1 LPISQPYAAG
11 VLIPRQARAT
21 LERLAEGYPLVAITG
36 PRQSGKTTL
45 ARTVFAEK
53 PYVSLEDLDERTF
66 AAQDSRGFLARFPDG
81 AVLDEVQ
88 RAPAIFS
95 YLQTRVDEDRRN
107 GLFVLTGSQ
116 QFGLLSNVTQT
127 LAGRIAMLPLLPFS
141 LGELQ
146 TAKRDPR
153 TPEALLFQGLYP
165 PIYDRGLDAGIWYG
179 NYVGT
184 YVERDVRQMVN
195 VRDLSTFQRFVR
207 MCAARTAQL
216 VNLSALAID
225 CGISHHT
232 AAAWLSVLEASY
244 IVHLL
249 QPYHRNFGKRLVKTP
264 KLYFHDTGLAA
275 WLLGVQNAGQLATHP
290 QRGALFETWVVAE
303 LLKARFNR
311 ALGSNLYFWRDRSG
325 HEVDVLVEL
334 GNELL
339 PIEVKSG
346 QTVAP
351 DFFAGLDE
359 WRRISG
365 SAAGGEAWLVYGG
378 DREQRRAGTR
388 VVPWKRIGE
397 LTAAIA

>member
-1 LPISQPYAAG
+1 

-21 LERLAEGYPLVAITG
+21 VETLAAGYPLVAITG

-45 ARTVFAEK
+45 ARTVFAAK
-53 PYVSLEDLDERTF
+53 PYVSLEDLDERAF
-66 AAQDSRGFLARFPDG
+66 ASEDPRGFLARFPDG

-88 RAPAIFS
+88 RAPALFS
-95 YLQTRVDEDRRN
+95 YLQTRVDADGRN

-116 QFGLLSNVTQT
+116 QFGLLSGVTQT
-127 LAGRIAMLPLLPFS
+127 LAGRVAMLPLLPFS

-146 TAKRDPR
+146 AAAAAPETL
-153 TPEALLFQGLYP
+153 EALLFQGLYP
-165 PIYDRGLDAGIWYG
+165 PIYDRGLDAGIWHG
-179 NYVGT
+179 NYVAT

-195 VRDLSTFQRFVR
+195 VRDLSSFQRFVR

-216 VNLSALAID
+216 VNLSGLAVD
-225 CGISHHT
+225 CGVSHNT

-275 WLLGVQNAGQLATHP
+275 WLLGIQRADQLATHP

-311 ALGSNLYFWRDRSG
+311 ALGSNVYFWRDRKG
-325 HEVDVLVEL
+325 HEVDALVER
-334 GNELL
+334 GDTLL
-339 PIEVKSG
+339 PVEIKSG

-351 DFFAGLDE
+351 DFFAGIEE

-365 SAAGGEAWLVYGG
+365 TAGEAWLVYGG
-378 DREQRRAGTR
+378 DREQRRQGTR
-388 VVPWKRIGE
+388 VVPWRQIGE
-397 LTAAIA
+397 LTAAVG

>member
-1 LPISQPYAAG
+1 M
-11 VLIPRQARAT
+11 LIPRQARAT
-21 LERLAEGYPLVAITG
+21 LERLGAGYPVIAITG

-66 AAQDSRGFLARFPDG
+66 ATEDPRGFLSRFPDG

-107 GLFVLTGSQ
+107 GLFILTGSQ

-146 TAKRDPR
+146 SVEKAPR

-207 MCAARTAQL
+207 MCAGRTAQL
-216 VNLSALAID
+216 VNLSGLATD
-225 CGISHHT
+225 CGISHNT

-244 IVHLL
+244 LVHLL
-249 QPYHRNFGKRLVKTP
+249 QPYHRNFGKRLVKTS
-264 KLYFHDTGLAA
+264 KLYFHDTGLAV
-275 WLLGVQNAGQLATHP
+275 WLLGIQRAEQLLTHP
-290 QRGALFETWVVAE
+290 QRGALFETWAVSE
-303 LLKARFNR
+303 LLKARFHR

-325 HEVDVLVEL
+325 HEVDVLADL
-334 GNELL
+334 GDALV
-339 PIEVKSG
+339 PIEIKSG
-346 QTVAP
+346 RTVAP
-351 DFFAGLDE
+351 DFFAGIDE
-359 WRRISG
+359 WRRI
-365 SAAGGEAWLVYGG
+365 AGAEAGDDAWLVYGG
-378 DREQRRAGTR
+378 DREQAREGRRA
-388 VVPWKRIGE
+388 VPWRRIGE
-397 LTAAIA
+397 LTAALG